1 MTMKKEK
8 WLLLRH
14 KLFDFYFLSGEY
26 ETKLTFCLCRRDYN
40 YILSNDNK
48 NRQYIIDAKVNVIVY

>member
-1 MTMKKEK
+1 MKRIK
-8 WLLLRH
+8 R
-14 KLFDFYFLSGEY
+14 FF
-26 ETKLTFCLCRRDYN
+26 LCRRDYN